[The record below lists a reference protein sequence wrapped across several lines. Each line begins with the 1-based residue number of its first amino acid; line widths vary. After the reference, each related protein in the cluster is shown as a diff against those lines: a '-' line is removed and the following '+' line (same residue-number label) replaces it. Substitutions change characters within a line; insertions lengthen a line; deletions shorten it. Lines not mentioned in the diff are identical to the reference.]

1 MRRKICLSMVP
12 FLPCIQ
18 APNILVV
25 AANQRSVPTA
35 VLGAMPYIRIMMG
48 AIRDPPPT
56 PVRPTSA
63 PTPKPAAQLIQFIV
77 IAPLVVHAPVGDRTD
92 GHGWLPYMKW
102 SIDSVVSH
110 YSDSTAV

>member
-12 FLPCIQ
+12 FLPCIH

-35 VLGAMPYIRIMMG
+35 VLGATPNSRIMMG

-63 PTPKPAAQLIQFIV
+63 PTPNPAAQLIQLIV
-77 IAPLVVHAPVGDRTD
+77 ISTLIVHSPVGYRPD
-92 GHGWLPYMKW
+92 GPGWILYMK
-102 SIDSVVSH
+102 
-110 YSDSTAV
+110 